1 LIPMPPQKKL
11 IEQAYQEGERLGL
24 AVWNQDEAGPYQT
37 IPQPGSSWRPQGEP
51 VRQPH
56 EYLRNGTAK
65 LLTLFHPATG
75 VVHMEGVTTCP
86 NTVLHGWL
94 QEELAIIL
102 AELPAP
108 PTTLDPEANRAC
120 WTHWQEGL
128 LLHPTLPDDLP
139 PLRSLLILDNL
150 AGHKTPSFVSWL
162 FAQGIMPLYTP
173 LGGSW
178 LNMAESIQRIVVG
191 RALNGQHPTTPQDI
205 ILWLEATARAWN
217 REPTPFEWNGK
228 RAARRKRA
236 FARRHRLRGSA
247 ACTRRPIRRRKTTL
261 EQWQDAQQVTH

>member
-1 LIPMPPQKKL
+1 M
-11 IEQAYQEGERLGL
+11 GL

-75 VVHMEGVTTCP
+75 VVRVEGVTACP

-94 QEELAIIL
+94 QEELGAIL
-102 AELPAP
+102 ADLPAP
-108 PTTLDPEANRAC
+108 PVVPDPAANRVC
-120 WTHWQEGL
+120 WERWQEGL

-139 PLRSLLILDNL
+139 PLRLLLILDNL

-178 LNMAESIQRIVVG
+178 LNMAESMQRIVVG
-191 RALNGQHPTTPQDI
+191 RALNGQHPTSPQDL

-217 REPTPFEWNGK
+217 REPTPFEWAGK
-228 RAARRKRA
+228 RAARRQRA
-236 FARRHRLRGSA
+236 RERRHRLGGSA
-247 ACTRRPIRRRKTTL
+247 ACTRRPIRRRKTAL
-261 EQWQDAQQVTH
+261 EQWHRAQQVTH